1 MNDSEV
7 QPVQRDEE
15 CDIRE
20 DRVSTPISTG
30 RKPTSVPAKKN
41 IQLKKYQKIFVDQD
55 AVTQAPSEIA

>member
-30 RKPTSVPAKKN
+30 RKPTSIPAKKKSN
-41 IQLKKYQKIFVDQD
+41 KKNYQKIFVDQD
-55 AVTQAPSEIA
+55 AVTQAPSETA